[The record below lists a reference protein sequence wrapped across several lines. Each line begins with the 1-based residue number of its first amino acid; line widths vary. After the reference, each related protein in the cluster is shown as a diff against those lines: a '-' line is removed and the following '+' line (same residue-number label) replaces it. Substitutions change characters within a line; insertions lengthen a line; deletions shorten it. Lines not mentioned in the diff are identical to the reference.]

1 MAEAVELIK
10 SGKAP
15 RIPQDESKASYEPPC
30 NDRFACVDFEKS
42 VREIYNLIRGCD
54 PQPGAYTNI
63 KDRRVRLYD
72 AKMDL
77 LSADKSPGEIVA
89 IDERGM
95 QIAAK
100 GGLIRIGK
108 LRVDKAEK
116 IGSIEFAQAVD
127 LKIGDRCPPGSEFG
141 PSV

>member
-15 RIPQDESKASYEPPC
+15 RIPQDESKATYEPPC
-30 NDRFACVDFEKS
+30 DDRFASVDFEKS
-42 VREIYNLIRGCD
+42 VREIHNLIRGCD
-54 PQPGAYTNI
+54 PQPGAYTNV
-63 KDRRVRLYD
+63 KGRKVRLYD

-89 IDERGM
+89 IDERGI

-100 GGLIRIGK
+100 GGFIRIGK
-108 LRVDKAEK
+108 LRVDKGEK
-116 IGSIEFAQAVD
+116 ITPIEFAQAVGI
-127 LKIGDRCPPGSEFG
+127 KRGDRCGSGSE
-141 PSV
+141 